1 MTIIPI
7 LLGVALLF
15 LGRKLFWLFVA
26 VVGFVVGTSLA
37 SQFLQGQSE
46 TFILVIGLLGGVIGA
61 LLAIFMQRLAV
72 AAAGFVAGGYLMVTV
87 LGWLGMGSQ
96 GVTWLPFLIGGV
108 IGALLVAMMFDWA
121 LIFLSSLVGA
131 ELVVNGLGARP
142 SISLLLLVVLLVVGM
157 VVQSRLWR
165 K

>member
-1 MTIIPI
+1 MTIVLV

-26 VVGFVVGTSLA
+26 VVGFVVGTGLA

-46 TFILVIGLLGGVIGA
+46 QFILVIGLLGGVIGA
-61 LLAIFMQRLAV
+61 LLAIFLQRLAV

-108 IGALLVAMMFDWA
+108 IGALLVVVMFDWA
-121 LIFLSSLVGA
+121 LIFLSALVGA
-131 ELVVNGLGARP
+131 ELVVNGLSARP
-142 SISLLLLVVLLVVGM
+142 SISLLLLVVLLVVGI
-157 VVQSRLWR
+157 VAQSRLWR
-165 K
+165 

>member
-46 TFILVIGLLGGVIGA
+46 TFILIIGLLGGVIGA

-96 GVTWLPFLIGGV
+96 GVTWLPFLIGGA
-108 IGALLVAMMFDWA
+108 IGALLVAVMFDWA

>member
-7 LLGVALLF
+7 LLGAALLF

-26 VVGFVVGTSLA
+26 VVGFVVGTGLA

-46 TFILVIGLLGGVIGA
+46 TFILVIGLLSGVIGA
-61 LLAIFMQRLAV
+61 LLAIFLQRLAV

-96 GVTWLPFLIGGV
+96 GVTWLPFLIGGA
-108 IGALLVAMMFDWA
+108 IGALLVAIMFDWA
-121 LIFLSSLVGA
+121 LIFLSCLVGA
-131 ELVVNGLGARP
+131 ELVVNGLNARP
-142 SISLLLLVVLLVVGM
+142 SISLILLVVLLVVGI

-165 K
+165 

>member
-1 MTIIPI
+1 
-7 LLGVALLF
+7 
-15 LGRKLFWLFVA
+15 
-26 VVGFVVGTSLA
+26 
-37 SQFLQGQSE
+37 LQGQSE

-108 IGALLVAMMFDWA
+108 VGALLVAMMFDWA
-121 LIFLSSLVGA
+121 LIFLSSLSGA
-131 ELVVNGLGARP
+131 ELIAQNVGARP
-142 SISLLLLVVLLVVGM
+142 SISLLLLVVLLVVGI

>member
-26 VVGFVVGTSLA
+26 VVGFVVGTGLA

-46 TFILVIGLLGGVIGA
+46 QFILVIGLLGGVIGA
-61 LLAIFMQRLAV
+61 LLAIFLQRLAV

-142 SISLLLLVVLLVVGM
+142 SISLLLLVVLLLVGM

>member
-7 LLGVALLF
+7 LLGLALLF

-26 VVGFVVGTSLA
+26 VVGFVVGTGLA

-46 TFILVIGLLGGVIGA
+46 AFILIIGLLGGIIGA
-61 LLAIFMQRLAV
+61 LLAIFLQRLAV

-108 IGALLVAMMFDWA
+108 IGALLVVVMFDWA
-121 LIFLSSLVGA
+121 LIFLSALVGA
-131 ELVVNGLGARP
+131 ELVVNGFSARP
-142 SISLLLLVVLLVVGM
+142 SISLILLVVLLVVGI

-165 K
+165 

>member
-46 TFILVIGLLGGVIGA
+46 TFILIIGLLGGVIGA

-96 GVTWLPFLIGGV
+96 GVTWLPFLIGGA
-108 IGALLVAMMFDWA
+108 IGALLVAVMFDWA

-142 SISLLLLVVLLVVGM
+142 SISLLLLVVLLVVGI

>member
-1 MTIIPI
+1 MTIVLV

-46 TFILVIGLLGGVIGA
+46 QFILVIGLLGGVIGA
-61 LLAIFMQRLAV
+61 LLAIFLQRLAV

-108 IGALLVAMMFDWA
+108 LGALLVVVMFDWA

-142 SISLLLLVVLLVVGM
+142 SISLLLLVVLLLVGM

>member
-46 TFILVIGLLGGVIGA
+46 TFILIIGLLGGVIGA

>member
-7 LLGVALLF
+7 LLGGALLL

-46 TFILVIGLLGGVIGA
+46 QFILVIGLLGGVIGA